1 MRRPRGTLIGTFL
14 VGGFVLVAILSIAMG
29 RLGWLPFPHVKAQ
42 TPSQQNP
49 QTAPTQNPQAK
60 PGATI
65 VINPTEAE
73 CKAGWRP
80 GLRWTQE
87 QFAGFCAQLQSSK

>member
-1 MRRPRGTLIGTFL
+1 MF
-14 VGGFVLVAILSIAMG
+14 VGGLVLVATILSIAMG

-42 TPSQQNP
+42 TAPSQNP
-49 QTAPTQNPQAK
+49 LTK

>member
-1 MRRPRGTLIGTFL
+1 MQRRQGRTIGTIIIFAL
-14 VGGFVLVAILSIAMG
+14 MALTAAYIIAYIASG
-29 RLGWLPFPHVKAQ
+29 RLAWTPFPHVNAQ
-42 TPSQQNP
+42 GAAPESSP
-49 QTAPTQNPQAK
+49 QSK

-80 GLRWTQE
+80 GLRWTEQ
-87 QFAGFCAQLQSSK
+87 QFAEFCAKLESSK